1 MDGKSSDRSEWI
13 THGIASGA
21 KAVVIMYDPEDKEE
35 YPVYVGVGEDLELR
49 LKQLKLSVNLQKIV
63 DVVEL

>member
-1 MDGKSSDRSEWI
+1 V
-13 THGIASGA
+13 SGA